1 MIVMKA
7 YKLVISSPEGDLFR
21 DEAVMISV
29 RGVEGDLAVMAGHIP
44 FITAVKECD
53 CVIELENGDIKTGH
67 TDGGILNVA
76 HDTVTLL
83 SGSFE
88 WK

>member
-1 MIVMKA
+1 MRT
-7 YKLVISSPEGDLFR
+7 YKLVISSPEGDLLR
-21 DEAVMISV
+21 DEVVKISV

-53 CVIELENGDIKTGH
+53 CTIELENGDIKTGH
-67 TDGGILNVA
+67 TDGGVLNVA
-76 HDTVTLL
+76 QDTVTLL